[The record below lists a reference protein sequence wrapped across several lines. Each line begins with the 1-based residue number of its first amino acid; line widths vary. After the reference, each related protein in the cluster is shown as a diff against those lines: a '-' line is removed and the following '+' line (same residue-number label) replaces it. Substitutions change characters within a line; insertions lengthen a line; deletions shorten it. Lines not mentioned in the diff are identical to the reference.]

1 MYILYRH
8 PETKALTIT
17 DTTST
22 EYSPDE
28 KELTFIGDDDVS
40 ICIDQKGA
48 DELIR
53 KLFADEKLDLSTFDC
68 ILHEWDDDDDDYD
81 EDDDDGDELIIDPN
95 FFLNI

>member
-8 PETKALTIT
+8 PETKSLTIT

-22 EYSPDE
+22 EYSPVE
-28 KELTFIGDDDVS
+28 NELTFIGDDDVS
-40 ICIDQKGA
+40 IRIDQKGA

-53 KLFADEKLDLSTFDC
+53 KLFDEEKLDLSSFSC
-68 ILHEWDDDDDDYD
+68 ILHEWDDEDDCDEED
-81 EDDDDGDELIIDPN
+81 EDDDELIIDPD